1 MTVDIL
7 TVFPEMFE
15 SVFAAS
21 ILGRAREQGLLDIR
35 LTDIRPFSAAKHK
48 NTDDYPFGGGAGMVM
63 TAQPIMD
70 AMAAVSASLP
80 GARRIYLGPRGKKL
94 TTQLARELARRGLLE
109 KHRRGVALASMY
121 CFTRT
126 LDVLSEH
133 EGAYAVLFDA
143 LKALFERDVFF
154 ATVQPAE
161 ISIGDYILTG
171 GELAAMVL
179 TDCVARFIPGVL
191 GSSESPEE
199 ESFSDGLLEYPQY
212 TRPRDLNGRSVPE
225 VLLNGD
231 HAKIAA
237 WRRRESL
244 RATLRFRPDLLE
256 KADLSPADLKIL
268 KELENECSSEN

>member
-15 SVFAAS
+15 SVFSAS
-21 ILGRAREQGLLDIR
+21 ILGRAREQGLLDVR
-35 LTDIRPFSAAKHK
+35 LTDIRAFSAAKHK

-63 TAQPIMD
+63 TAQPILD
-70 AMAAVSASLP
+70 AMATVSASLP
-80 GARRIYLGPRGKKL
+80 NARRIFLGPRGRKL
-94 TTQLARELARRGLLE
+94 TSALARELAAEESLILLCGHYE
-109 KHRRGVALASMY
+109 GVDQRAL
-121 CFTRT
+121 
-126 LDVLSEH
+126 
-133 EGAYAVLFDA
+133 DA
-143 LKALFERDVFF
+143 CIDE
-154 ATVQPAE
+154 E

-191 GSSESPEE
+191 GCAESPEE

-212 TRPRDLNGRSVPE
+212 TRPRDLDGRLVPE

-231 HAKIAA
+231 HAKIRA

-256 KADLSPADLKIL
+256 TADLSPEDLKML
-268 KELENECSSEN
+268 KELENECSSES

>member
-1 MTVDIL
+1 
-7 TVFPEMFE
+7 MFE
-15 SVFAAS
+15 SVFSAS

-70 AMAAVSASLP
+70 AMASVSAFLP
-80 GARRIYLGPRGKKL
+80 GARRIYLGPRGRKL
-94 TTQLARELARRGLLE
+94 TTSLARELAQEDSLVLLCGHYE
-109 KHRRGVALASMY
+109 GVDQRAL
-121 CFTRT
+121 
-126 LDVLSEH
+126 
-133 EGAYAVLFDA
+133 DA
-143 LKALFERDVFF
+143 CIDE
-154 ATVQPAE
+154 E

-191 GSSESPEE
+191 GCAESPEE

-212 TRPRDLNGRSVPE
+212 TRPRELDGRSVPE
-225 VLLNGD
+225 VLLSGD
-231 HAKIAA
+231 HAKIRA

-256 KADLSPADLKIL
+256 GADLSPDDLKIV
-268 KELENECSSEN
+268 KELENECSSES

>member
-7 TVFPEMFE
+7 TVFPEMFG
-15 SVFAAS
+15 SVFSAS

-63 TAQPIMD
+63 TAQPILD
-70 AMAAVSASLP
+70 AMAAASAAMP

-94 TTQLARELARRGLLE
+94 TTALARELAAEESLILLCGHYE
-109 KHRRGVALASMY
+109 GVDQRALDE
-121 CFTRT
+121 CV
-126 LDVLSEH
+126 DE
-133 EGAYAVLFDA
+133 
-143 LKALFERDVFF
+143 
-154 ATVQPAE
+154 E

-191 GSSESPEE
+191 GSAESPEE

-212 TRPRDLNGRSVPE
+212 TRPRDLDGRTVPE

-231 HAKIAA
+231 HAKIRA

-244 RATLRFRPDLLE
+244 SATARFRPDLLE
-256 KADLSPADLKIL
+256 KANLDDSDLKYL
-268 KELENECSSEN
+268 KELEDRCFSES

>member
-1 MTVDIL
+1 MTIDIL

-15 SVFAAS
+15 SVFSVS

-35 LTDIRPFSAAKHK
+35 FTDIRSFSAAKHR

-70 AMAAVSASLP
+70 AMSSVSAALP
-80 GARRIYLGPRGKKL
+80 SARRIYLGPRGRKL
-94 TTQLARELARRGLLE
+94 NTALARELASEDSLILLCGHYE
-109 KHRRGVALASMY
+109 GVDQRALDE
-121 CFTRT
+121 CI
-126 LDVLSEH
+126 DE
-133 EGAYAVLFDA
+133 
-143 LKALFERDVFF
+143 
-154 ATVQPAE
+154 E

-191 GSSESPEE
+191 GCSESPEE

-212 TRPRDLNGRSVPE
+212 TRPRDLDGRPVPE

-231 HAKIAA
+231 HARIRA

-256 KADLSPADLKIL
+256 TADLSADDLKIL
-268 KELENECSSEN
+268 KELENECSSES

>member
-35 LTDIRPFSAAKHK
+35 LTDIRPFSSARHK

-94 TTQLARELARRGLLE
+94 TTQLARELAREPSLILLCGHYE
-109 KHRRGVALASMY
+109 GVDQRAL
-121 CFTRT
+121 
-126 LDVLSEH
+126 
-133 EGAYAVLFDA
+133 DA
-143 LKALFERDVFF
+143 CIDE
-154 ATVQPAE
+154 E

-256 KADLSPADLKIL
+256 TADLSPADLKIL
-268 KELENECSSEN
+268 KELENECSSES

>member
-1 MTVDIL
+1 MTVNIL

-15 SVFAAS
+15 SVFSAS

-70 AMAAVSASLP
+70 AMASVSASLP
-80 GARRIYLGPRGKKL
+80 GARRIYLGPRGRKL
-94 TTQLARELARRGLLE
+94 TTSLARELAQEDSLVLLCGHYE
-109 KHRRGVALASMY
+109 GVDQRAL
-121 CFTRT
+121 
-126 LDVLSEH
+126 
-133 EGAYAVLFDA
+133 DA
-143 LKALFERDVFF
+143 CIDE
-154 ATVQPAE
+154 E

-191 GSSESPEE
+191 GCAESPEE

-212 TRPRDLNGRSVPE
+212 TRPRELDGRTVPE
-225 VLLNGD
+225 VLLSGD
-231 HAKIAA
+231 HAKIRA

-256 KADLSPADLKIL
+256 GADLSPDDLKIV
-268 KELENECSSEN
+268 KELENECSSES

>member
-1 MTVDIL
+1 MIVDIL

-15 SVFAAS
+15 SVFSVS

-35 LTDIRPFSAAKHK
+35 FTDIRSFSAAKHR

-63 TAQPIMD
+63 TAQPILD
-70 AMAAVSASLP
+70 AMAAASAALP
-80 GARRIYLGPRGKKL
+80 GARRIYLGPRGKRL
-94 TTQLARELARRGLLE
+94 TTALARELAEEESLILLCGHYE
-109 KHRRGVALASMY
+109 GVDQRALDE
-121 CFTRT
+121 CV
-126 LDVLSEH
+126 DE
-133 EGAYAVLFDA
+133 
-143 LKALFERDVFF
+143 
-154 ATVQPAE
+154 E

-191 GSSESPEE
+191 GSAESPEE

-212 TRPRDLNGRSVPE
+212 TRPREWEGLTVPE

-231 HAKIAA
+231 HAKIRA

-256 KADLSPADLKIL
+256 TADLSPEDLKML
-268 KELENECSSEN
+268 KELESECSSES

>member
-1 MTVDIL
+1 MTVNIL

-35 LTDIRPFSAAKHK
+35 LTDIRAFSAAKHK

-70 AMAAVSASLP
+70 AMASVSTSLP
-80 GARRIYLGPRGKKL
+80 GARRIYLGPRGRKL
-94 TTQLARELARRGLLE
+94 TTALARELAQEDSLILLCGHYE
-109 KHRRGVALASMY
+109 GVDQRAL
-121 CFTRT
+121 
-126 LDVLSEH
+126 
-133 EGAYAVLFDA
+133 DA
-143 LKALFERDVFF
+143 CIDE
-154 ATVQPAE
+154 E

-191 GSSESPEE
+191 GCAESPEE

-212 TRPRDLNGRSVPE
+212 TRPRELDGRSVPE
-225 VLLNGD
+225 VLLSGD
-231 HAKIAA
+231 HAKIRA

-244 RATLRFRPDLLE
+244 AATLRCRPDLLE
-256 KADLSPADLKIL
+256 AAVLSRDDQKMI
-268 KELENECSSEN
+268 KELESECSSES

>member
-1 MTVDIL
+1 MTIEIL
-7 TVFPEMFE
+7 TIFPEMFS
-15 SVFAAS
+15 SVLSAS

-35 LTDIRPFSAAKHK
+35 CTDIRPFSAAKHK

-63 TAQPIMD
+63 MAQPILD
-70 AMAAVSASLP
+70 AMSAASARLP
-80 GARRIYLGPRGKKL
+80 GARRIYLGPRGRKL
-94 TTQLARELARRGLLE
+94 TTDVARELAKEDSLILLCGHYE
-109 KHRRGVALASMY
+109 GVDQRALDT
-121 CFTRT
+121 CI
-126 LDVLSEH
+126 DE
-133 EGAYAVLFDA
+133 
-143 LKALFERDVFF
+143 
-154 ATVQPAE
+154 E

-191 GSSESPEE
+191 GSADSPEE

-212 TRPRDLNGRSVPE
+212 TRPRDLNGIPVPE

-231 HAKIAA
+231 HAKIRA

-256 KADLSPADLKIL
+256 NAGLTKEDRKIL